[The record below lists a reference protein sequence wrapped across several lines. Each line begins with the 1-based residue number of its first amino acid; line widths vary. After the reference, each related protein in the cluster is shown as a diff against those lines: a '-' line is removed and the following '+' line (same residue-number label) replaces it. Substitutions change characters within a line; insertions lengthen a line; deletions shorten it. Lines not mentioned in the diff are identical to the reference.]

1 MPTEFVAENTTGRS
15 GAATESPE
23 RQMITLN
30 GTRLYPGKT
39 YRFDDFTSDVLK
51 AMRDGLIQVQRSNGV
66 VVSFEDLQED
76 YEIKSGTRTANVPTG
91 NGGTRRVQH
100 EYLEL
105 REKEEAQDEEVA
117 DEEAGRSGSDVPA
130 EESEEVEEGVTE
142 DEPEGSLEETEEE
155 ASEEDASTETEEELA
170 FVEKLV
176 ESGEVTEDDLLSTVS
191 MDEINSSSDLK
202 ASSAADILG
211 DIDNIPESFVE
222 EESRSTVTDVL

>member
-1 MPTEFVAENTTGRS
+1 MPTEFVAENTTGRA
-15 GAATESPE
+15 GAATGSPE

-39 YRFDDFTSDVLK
+39 YRFDEFTSDVLK

-105 REKEEAQDEEVA
+105 REKEEAQYEEVA
-117 DEEAGRSGSDVPA
+117 DEEAEESGSDVSA
-130 EESEEVEEGVTE
+130 EESEQA
-142 DEPEGSLEETEEE
+142 EEE
-155 ASEEDASTETEEELA
+155 APENDVDLSSEEAEEDTNEEDASVETEEKIT

-191 MDEINSSSDLK
+191 MDEISSSSDLK

>member
-1 MPTEFVAENTTGRS
+1 MPTEFVAENTTGRA
-15 GAATESPE
+15 GAATGSPE

-39 YRFDDFTSDVLK
+39 YRFDEFTSDVLK

-105 REKEEAQDEEVA
+105 REKEEVAVEEP
-117 DEEAGRSGSDVPA
+117 EESGAEVSA
-130 EESEEVEEGVTE
+130 EESGQSE
-142 DEPEGSLEETEEE
+142 EETPEDDVDPSSEEAEEE
-155 ASEEDASTETEEELA
+155 ISEEDASVETEEETTFA
-170 FVEKLV
+170 DKLV

-191 MDEINSSSDLK
+191 MNEISSSSDLK

>member
-15 GAATESPE
+15 GAATGSPE

-39 YRFDDFTSDVLK
+39 YRFDEFTSDVLK

-91 NGGTRRVQH
+91 SGGARRVQH

-105 REKEEAQDEEVA
+105 CEKEEAQVEEVA
-117 DEEAGRSGSDVPA
+117 SEEPEESVLEEPV
-130 EESEEVEEGVTE
+130 EESEQDEEKVTE
-142 DEPEGSLEETEEE
+142 DETESSFEE
-155 ASEEDASTETEEELA
+155 AEEGLTFVEEL
-170 FVEKLV
+170 VEN
-176 ESGEVTEDDLLSTVS
+176 GEVTENDLLSTVS
-191 MDEINSSSDLK
+191 LDEISSSSDLK

>member
-1 MPTEFVAENTTGRS
+1 MPTEFVAENTTGRA
-15 GAATESPE
+15 GAATGSPE

-39 YRFDDFTSDVLK
+39 YRFDEFTSDVLK

-105 REKEEAQDEEVA
+105 REKEEVAVEEP
-117 DEEAGRSGSDVPA
+117 EESGAEVLA
-130 EESEEVEEGVTE
+130 EENEQA
-142 DEPEGSLEETEEE
+142 EEE
-155 ASEEDASTETEEELA
+155 APEDVEPSSEEAEEEISEEDASVETEEEIA

-191 MDEINSSSDLK
+191 MNEISSSSDLK